1 MRLAK
6 LLVPAMVTTAM
17 VAVAAPAHADPDT
30 DLNNQLHGYGIYAPL
45 DYNAWLGKIT
55 CERLHNG
62 QDTTADKSAHFAFV
76 NLPRGTTAAQSYQ
89 FVAAAIST
97 YCPDQ
102 VPLLTAAAERHQ

>member
-1 MRLAK
+1 
-6 LLVPAMVTTAM
+6 MVSGILSA
-17 VAVAAPAHADPDT
+17 AIALAAPVRADVDT
-30 DLNNQLHGYGIYAPL
+30 DFANELHTFGIYSPT
-45 DYNAWLGKIT
+45 DYGAWLGKIT